1 MEKKDLC
8 NIKLPSLPPRDEI
21 FAEYREICKGED
33 RTKLE
38 LDYNP
43 LHMDKNR
50 YPDVLVIKQ
59 TAVRLGEISGVQ
71 GSCYINAN
79 FVSDKS
85 NEKKKQ
91 LYICCQAPLSSTI
104 NDFWRMIWEKEVP
117 VIVMITNLEEK
128 NRKKADAYW
137 PDKVKTETRY
147 GDIIVKITSE
157 KTKEDTV
164 TVRCIQMWKLKP
176 QNETS
181 KDGNDE
187 KDNKVSSK
195 SRGEDSEDYIPT
207 PSSSSKSDSDD
218 ENDIKDSEEEAIP
231 DEAIEI
237 RRVVQLHC
245 TKWPD
250 FGVPDS
256 AEVLKD
262 LIKEVDIRKQ
272 QVDKPIVVHCSAGIG
287 RTGTFVAIHM
297 SLQKDLQGEEINIS
311 KTVRSL
317 REQRLGMIQSEE
329 QYLFV
334 YSVVHEILRDKSTSK
349 HNEKEVKDKL
359 RESIPQVLRHRR
371 LSKDD
376 FPNKPRPISNIGNR
390 NSHITYNDQKMTLLQ
405 SEQITSPNYT

>member
-1 MEKKDLC
+1 
-8 NIKLPSLPPRDEI
+8 
-21 FAEYREICKGED
+21 
-33 RTKLE
+33 
-38 LDYNP
+38 
-43 LHMDKNR
+43 
-50 YPDVLVIKQ
+50 
-59 TAVRLGEISGVQ
+59 
-71 GSCYINAN
+71 
-79 FVSDKS
+79 
-85 NEKKKQ
+85 
-91 LYICCQAPLSSTI
+91 
-104 NDFWRMIWEKEVP
+104 
-117 VIVMITNLEEK
+117 MITNLVEK
-128 NRKKADAYW
+128 NLVKADAYW
-137 PDKVKTETRY
+137 PDKVKTVTCY
-147 GDIIVKITSE
+147 GDIFVKITSE
-157 KTKEDTV
+157 KTKSKVDTV

-187 KDNKVSSK
+187 KDNKVSTK
-195 SRGEDSEDYIPT
+195 SREDSEDYIPT
-207 PSSSSKSDSDD
+207 PSSSSRSDSD

-231 DEAIEI
+231 DEGIEI

-262 LIKEVDIRKQ
+262 LIQEVDIRKQ
-272 QVDKPIVVHCSAGIG
+272 EVDKPIVVHCSAGIG

-349 HNEKEVKDKL
+349 QYEKEVKAQQ
-359 RESIPQVLRHRR
+359 SMTQVLRYRR

-376 FPNKPRPISNIGNR
+376 FPNKPRPVNSGNR
-390 NSHITYNDQKMTLLQ
+390 NSHITYNEKMTLLQ
-405 SEQITSPNYT
+405 SEQITSPNYN